1 MLSKQS
7 KTIYSYDLMLSK
19 QSKRPIVGFNA
30 F

>member
-7 KTIYSYDLMLSK
+7 KRPIYDLMLSK